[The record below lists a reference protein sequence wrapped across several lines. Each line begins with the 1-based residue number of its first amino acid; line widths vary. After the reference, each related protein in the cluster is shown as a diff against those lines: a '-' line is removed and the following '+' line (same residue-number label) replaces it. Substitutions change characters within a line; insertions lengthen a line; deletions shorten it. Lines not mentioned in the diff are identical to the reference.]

1 MGYRGRLT
9 SEGVLMSYQPPVRE
23 HLFLLRDVL
32 QIEKYANLPGFADAP
47 LDLVEQI
54 LTEAAKF
61 SAEVLAPLNS
71 VGDKIGCTW
80 NPDGSVT
87 TAPGFKEAYKQ
98 FVEGGWPALGADPQ
112 YGGQGL
118 PAVIAMASS
127 EMSSSANMSFS
138 MYPGLTHGAYTAIHH
153 GGSDE
158 QKQLY
163 LPKLASGQWGGTMN
177 LTEPQCGTDLGLI
190 RTKATPAGDGSYRVT
205 GQKIWISSGE
215 HDLAENIIHL
225 VLARIE
231 GAPAGTRG
239 ISLFIVP
246 KFLPDAEGKP
256 GVRNN
261 VHCLGLEEKM
271 GIHGS
276 ATCVMSHEEATGW
289 LVGEEN
295 RGLALMFVMMN
306 EERLGVGMQGLAQ
319 GEAAYQ
325 AAAQFAK
332 ERLQGRSLTG
342 PKNPDGP
349 ADPILV
355 HPDVR
360 RMLMDAKA
368 VLEAGRAFLFWTAL
382 HGDLAQSDPDDGV
395 RQKGEDYM
403 ALLTPV
409 LKAFFTERGF
419 QIASDAMQV
428 HGGSG
433 FTEHFPASQY
443 LRDSRITMIYEGTNG
458 VQALDLVGRKLPANG
473 GRAVSA
479 FMAEID
485 AWVEANGGDAVL
497 RPFAD
502 GLASV
507 RGQLQE
513 ATMWLMQ
520 NGFSNPDNAIAG
532 STDYLRLFGLT
543 GLAYMWALIAK
554 AASARIAGGDA
565 DPFYANK
572 LVVGRYFLE
581 RVLPDAGAALAK
593 VKAGAET
600 MMALP
605 AEAF

>member
-1 MGYRGRLT
+1 
-9 SEGVLMSYQPPVRE
+9 MSYQPPVRE
-23 HLFLLRDVL
+23 QLFLLRDVL

-47 LDLVEQI
+47 LDVVEQI

-71 VGDKIGCTW
+71 VGDKIGCKW
-80 NPDGSVT
+80 NADGSVT
-87 TAPGFKEAYKQ
+87 TAPGFKEAYQQ
-98 FVEGGWPALGADPQ
+98 FVAGGWPALGADPAF
-112 YGGQGL
+112 GGQGL
-118 PAVIAMASS
+118 PAVIAMAAS
-127 EMSSSANMSFS
+127 EMSSSANMAFS

-153 GGSDE
+153 GGSDA

-190 RTKATPAGDGSYRVT
+190 RTKATPAGDSSYRIT

-225 VLARIE
+225 VLARID

-246 KFLPDAEGKP
+246 KLIPDAEGKP
-256 GVRNN
+256 GTRNN

-306 EERLGVGMQGLAQ
+306 EERLAVGMQGLSQ

-382 HGDLAQSDPDDGV
+382 HGDLAQVDPDEAV
-395 RQKGEDYM
+395 RQKGDDYM

-443 LRDSRITMIYEGTNG
+443 LRDSRITLIYEGTNG

-473 GRAVSA
+473 GRAISA
-479 FMAEID
+479 FMAELD
-485 AWVEANGGDAVL
+485 AWVAANDGDAVL
-497 RPFAD
+497 KPFAE
-502 GLASV
+502 GLASAKA
-507 RGQLQE
+507 QLQD
-513 ATMWLMQ
+513 ATMWLVQ

-572 LVVGRYFLE
+572 LVTGRYFLQ

-600 MMALP
+600 VMALP